1 MTFNNIW
8 NTVLHTDHQNTRR
21 KWKKRKRQ
29 VCIHGPIFPPII
41 MHSRFAQC
49 PLVARGAM
57 TCHVMTC
64 VFSHGHMN
72 NLDVTSEHNFWQNV
86 TFKWLWSQ
94 SQTNRHKARTTAHK
108 DLGSSVNRFLIH
120 VFQIWRNPGWPLTH
134 LHALINTF
142 GFSMVLFAQKKKKRE
157 KEQQRSILGGLVSGI
172 RFGMHLSEATDLP
185 RFLHP
190 HFCSSSPVYSSSF
203 RFLNAHT
210 LT

>member
-142 GFSMVLFAQKKKKRE
+142 GFSMVLFAQKKKRE
-157 KEQQRSILGGLVSGI
+157 R
-172 RFGMHLSEATDLP
+172 R
-185 RFLHP
+185 
-190 HFCSSSPVYSSSF
+190 SSSAVSWVGWYPE
-203 RFLNAHT
+203 
-210 LT
+210 